1 MPRRSIGTGNFS
13 IELNA
18 DEYDR
23 YVVLAGKEL
32 KMPYTNLKTGK
43 TKDLN
48 LHKYLQ
54 GMMASDMYQD
64 ASEGPDGGRAM
75 LITTIV
81 NAFRDGAKATL
92 LDENEA
98 LKAEW
103 DYQKQLKVEAKT
115 GQPLEEL
122 LQGY

>member
-1 MPRRSIGTGNFS
+1 
-13 IELNA
+13 
-18 DEYDR
+18 
-23 YVVLAGKEL
+23 
-32 KMPYTNLKTGK
+32 MPYTNLKTGK

-81 NAFRDGAKATL
+81 NAFRDGARATL

-98 LKAEW
+98 LAAEW
-103 DYQKQLKVEAKT
+103 QYQKQLKVEAKT